1 MKPLD
6 AQTPTKAQNRAHDRE
21 LSRWLWHN
29 YVRQWMPYILLGM
42 LLMAIDG
49 AMTGVLSA
57 LLRPMFDDVLV
68 GGRSEMVLLVALA
81 ISGTFVLRSISTLL
95 YKSLMAYVSNKV
107 MTDIQLR
114 LTSHLMTLDQGF
126 HHEHPPGHLIDR
138 IRGDTQELAAI
149 FERLIPG
156 FARDGISI
164 IALVCVALYTD
175 VQWTLIALVG
185 VPLLVLPAAIVQ
197 RFVRKIGVTAR
208 DASAS
213 ASTRLDEIFH
223 GVVTIQRIG
232 LEDRETSRLDAVLK
246 RFRLAR
252 VRTVAGQAA
261 MGSMSDLVAALGFGL
276 VLVFA
281 GRQIVAGERT
291 VGEFMSFFA
300 ALAFL
305 FEPLRRLGG
314 LSGAWQTV
322 LASVDRV
329 HRLLQEKPRITQ
341 PTGALA
347 ALPQPGQE
355 ELQFDAV
362 TFAYDQDPV
371 LHSLSLIAEAGKT
384 TALVGPSGAGKSTV
398 FTLLTRLADPQQGQ
412 ITIGGQNVR
421 QMDLAGLRRLFSV
434 VAQDS
439 ALFDETLR
447 DNIVMGDE
455 TVTEARLQAVIKAAY
470 VDEFVGQ
477 LPDGLDTRVGPRGS
491 ALSGGQ
497 RQRVAIARALLR
509 EAPVLL
515 LDEATSA
522 LDARSEAMIQ
532 KALDTLSEGRTTVV
546 IAHRLSTVRNA
557 DKIVVMEAGRVVE
570 QGSHDA
576 LMAQGGS
583 YARLYAMQF
592 DSKDD

>member
-1 MKPLD
+1 MKPKD
-6 AQTPTKAQNRAHDRE
+6 AQPPSRAQNRAHDRE
-21 LSRWLWHN
+21 LTRWLWQN
-29 YVRQWMPYILLGM
+29 YVRQWMPYIVLGM
-42 LLMAIDG
+42 LLMAVDG

-95 YKSLMAYVSNKV
+95 YKTLMAYVANKV
-107 MTDIQLR
+107 MTQIQLR
-114 LTSHLMTLDQGF
+114 LTSHLMTLDQSF

-164 IALVCVALYTD
+164 IALICVALYTD

-185 VPLLVLPAAIVQ
+185 VPLLVLPAALVQ
-197 RFVRKIGVTAR
+197 RFVRKIGVAAR

-232 LEDRETSRLDAVLK
+232 LEERETSRLETVLK

-341 PTGALA
+341 PTGSLA
-347 ALPQPGQE
+347 ALPQPGHE
-355 ELQFDAV
+355 ALQFDDV
-362 TFAYDQDPV
+362 TFAYDQEPV
-371 LHSLSLIAEAGKT
+371 LHNLSLIAEAGKT

-398 FTLLTRLADPQQGQ
+398 FTLLTRLADPQQGR
-412 ITIGGQNVR
+412 ITIGGQNLR
-421 QMDLAGLRRLFSV
+421 EMDLAGLRRLFSV

-455 TVTEARLQAVIKAAY
+455 TVTEARLNAVIKAAY
-470 VDEFVGQ
+470 VDEFVDQ

-532 KALDTLSEGRTTVV
+532 TALDTLSAGRTTVV

-576 LMAQGGS
+576 LIAQGGS

-592 DSKDD
+592 DTKED

>member
-185 VPLLVLPAAIVQ
+185 VPMLVLPAAIVQ

>member
-347 ALPQPGQE
+347 ALPQAGQE

-421 QMDLAGLRRLFSV
+421 EMDLAGLRRLFSV